1 MENEISVQEVVFVM
15 DRFGYCK
22 LLDKATYER
31 NQETVDTEQVHVLRC
46 LNTDKL
52 CLFTSAGVLHQIK
65 AMDIPSGKLRDK
77 GVPIENL
84 SKYNGRNETICL
96 LTTARALKGRIL
108 LFATRL
114 AMVKQ
119 VPGEEFE
126 TNNRMVAAT
135 KLQDE
140 DSVVFVTMINGET
153 DIVLQTTGGNFLR
166 FPLDEISILK
176 KASRGVRG
184 IRLAKNEELIYN
196 VFIF

>member
-1 MENEISVQEVVFVM
+1 M
-15 DRFGYCK
+15 
-22 LLDKATYER
+22 A
-31 NQETVDTEQVHVLRC
+31 
-46 LNTDKL
+46 
-52 CLFTSAGVLHQIK
+52 
-65 AMDIPSGKLRDK
+65 
-77 GVPIENL
+77 
-84 SKYNGRNETICL
+84 RNETICL
-96 LTTARALKGRIL
+96 LTTARALKGRVL

-166 FPLDEISILK
+166 SI
-176 KASRGVRG
+176 R
-184 IRLAKNEELIYN
+184 
-196 VFIF
+196 

>member
-1 MENEISVQEVVFVM
+1 M

-22 LLDKATYER
+22 LLDKSTYER

-46 LNTDKL
+46 LNTDKI

-65 AMDIPSGKLRDK
+65 ALDIPSGKLRDK

-84 SKYNGRNETICL
+84 SKYDGRNETICL
-96 LTTARALKGRIL
+96 LTTARELKGRIL

-114 AMVKQ
+114 TMVKQ

-135 KLQDE
+135 KLPGRGQCGFCNNDKR
-140 DSVVFVTMINGET
+140 
-153 DIVLQTTGGNFLR
+153 GNR
-166 FPLDEISILK
+166 CS
-176 KASRGVRG
+176 ASDYKWNVPAVPVRG
-184 IRLAKNEELIYN
+184 DLCS
-196 VFIF
+196 